1 MILFIYCIPYF
12 YYYIIMIRLK
22 ELLMQVIRKK
32 KLESPT
38 ANSAQMMGLEKK
50 PGFGNWG
57 PRGEPFITHRTLTR
71 KNTSTVLPVT
81 PHRLGQ
87 KSVLKPLKGL
97 NGKKPS

>member
-1 MILFIYCIPYF
+1 
-12 YYYIIMIRLK
+12 MIRLK

-38 ANSAQMMGLEKK
+38 ANSAQQMGLEKK

-81 PHRLGQ
+81 PHRIGQ
-87 KSVLKPLKGL
+87 KSVLKKLKGT
-97 NGKKPS
+97 SESSE